1 MRLASP
7 SNTPDETDYQS
18 PAAAQLCLKPP
29 LLPHKKLRH
38 ITIAG
43 RTPADRNAASVQ
55 PMERANGIQSSSR
68 RHPKEGS
75 DDVDAVVRPDMALG
89 FHPKSWNRGCAGG
102 GLHGGASKE
111 VTRCPR
117 TPTPPTG
124 KIRQAFARNT
134 SQHHTHTRS
143 TAPLTRTPPTKSS
156 RHDQVEATT
165 YLTDSQD
172 AAEPDPAENDQ
183 IWHPTAAATAQ
194 RPPKAGTLPAIAKT
208 SPS

>member
-1 MRLASP
+1 MRLGSP

-29 LLPHKKLRH
+29 SLPYKKLRH
-38 ITIAG
+38 VTIAG

-55 PMERANGIQSSSR
+55 PMECANGIQSSSR

-75 DDVDAVVRPDMALG
+75 DDVDAVVRPDMALC

-117 TPTPPTG
+117 TPTSPTG
-124 KIRQAFARNT
+124 KIRQAFAPST

-143 TAPLTRTPPTKSS
+143 TAPLTCTPPMKSS

-165 YLTDSQD
+165 YLADGQD

-183 IWHPTAAATAQ
+183 IWHSTAAATAQ